1 MTRRAEEHPVPE
13 IEEYTLTPPG
23 GETPRLGSVLRR
35 LEAIRREMD
44 RDDLELEDHM
54 RLYREGCELVMAA
67 RGILQHAA
75 AEIEVLMGEA
85 PPPPDS

>member
-85 PPPPDS
+85 PRPSDS

>member
-1 MTRRAEEHPVPE
+1 
-13 IEEYTLTPPG
+13 
-23 GETPRLGSVLRR
+23 
-35 LEAIRREMD
+35 MD

-75 AEIEVLMGEA
+75 AEIEVLMGE
-85 PPPPDS
+85 PPGNRD

>member
-1 MTRRAEEHPVPE
+1 MNGASEPE
-13 IEEYTLTPPG
+13 IAAFNLTQPADEP
-23 GETPRLGSVLRR
+23 PRLGSVLRR
-35 LEAIRREMD
+35 LELIRREMD

-75 AEIEVLMGEA
+75 AEIEVLMGDG
-85 PPPPDS
+85 PPPSDA

>member
-1 MTRRAEEHPVPE
+1 MTRRAEEHPLPE

-23 GETPRLGSVLRR
+23 GEPPRLGSVLRR

-75 AEIEVLMGEA
+75 AEIEVLMGDA
-85 PPPPDS
+85 PPPSDS

>member
-13 IEEYTLTPPG
+13 IEEYTLAPPG
-23 GETPRLGSVLRR
+23 GEPPRLGSVLRR

-85 PPPPDS
+85 PPRDP

>member
-1 MTRRAEEHPVPE
+1 MPE

-23 GETPRLGSVLRR
+23 EPPRLGTVLKR
-35 LEAIRREMD
+35 LEVIRREMD

-75 AEIEVLMGEA
+75 AEIEVLMGEQGSHRDTEA
-85 PPPPDS
+85 QR

>member
-1 MTRRAEEHPVPE
+1 MPE

-85 PPPPDS
+85 PRPSDS

>member
-1 MTRRAEEHPVPE
+1 MPE
-13 IEEYTLTPPG
+13 IEEFTLTPPG
-23 GETPRLGSVLRR
+23 GEAPRLGNVLRR
-35 LEAIRREMD
+35 LESIRREMD

-75 AEIEVLMGEA
+75 AEIEVLMGDAPASEA
-85 PPPPDS
+85 ER

>member
-1 MTRRAEEHPVPE
+1 MPE

>member
-23 GETPRLGSVLRR
+23 GEPPRLGTVLRR
-35 LEAIRREMD
+35 LESIRREMD

-75 AEIEVLMGEA
+75 AEIEVLMGE
-85 PPPPDS
+85 PPGNRD

>member
-1 MTRRAEEHPVPE
+1 MPE
-13 IEEYTLTPPG
+13 IEEFTLAPP
-23 GETPRLGSVLRR
+23 ESDAPRLGSVLRR

-54 RLYREGCELVMAA
+54 RLCREGCELVMAA

-75 AEIEVLMGEA
+75 AEIEVLMGDG
-85 PPPPDS
+85 PPSSDS